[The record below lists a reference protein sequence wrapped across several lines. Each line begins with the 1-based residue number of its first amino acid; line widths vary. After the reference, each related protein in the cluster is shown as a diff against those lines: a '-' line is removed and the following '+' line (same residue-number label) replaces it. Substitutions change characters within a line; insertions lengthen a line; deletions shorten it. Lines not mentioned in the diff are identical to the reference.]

1 MANSKKA
8 KMMPNNI
15 DAEQALLG
23 CLLIN
28 DKIPVVVMNEVSE
41 NDFYSQAHKTIF
53 SCMQDIYRS
62 NRPIDFVTLT
72 DELEK
77 KGALDEVGSA
87 TYISALTNAVPSAAN
102 YKQYM
107 ELVKRDS
114 TLRQLINAGQS
125 IIENSYEAEDK
136 DSALMFAEKQ
146 VFDLSQSKETSSLT
160 HVEGAVKEVIDK
172 FNLLARDRDA
182 LRGLKTGFYALDKIT
197 NGLQKSDLVLV
208 AARPGVGK
216 TSFSMNVINNIALN
230 GGTCA
235 VFSLEM
241 SAAQLMQR
249 AICSVAMVSMSK
261 ALKGELNEKEW
272 KLILEAK
279 NKLTNS
285 KIYIDDSALN
295 TPVDILS
302 KCRRIQREHGL
313 DVVMID
319 YLQLMSTG
327 KKVESR
333 QTEVSE
339 ISRAL
344 KVAAKELNVPII
356 CLSQL
361 SRAVESR
368 KGGKP
373 VLSDLRESG
382 AIEQDADIVMF
393 LHNPDLYLEE
403 GAVKQGIVD
412 LIIAK
417 HRNGALDTIKLKF
430 ISEYTTF
437 ANMDKDAN
445 DQSLEDSIPNEFN
458 KQQNSQVNDD
468 NFQRENEMKEV
479 SDIDLDEL
487 F

>member
-1 MANSKKA
+1 MANVKKVR
-8 KMMPNNI
+8 MMPNNL

-23 CLLIN
+23 SLIIN
-28 DKIPVVVMNEVSE
+28 DKIPVVVMNEISE
-41 NDFYSQAHKTIF
+41 NDFYSQSHKSIF

-62 NRPIDFVTLT
+62 NRTIDFVTLT
-72 DELEK
+72 DELDK
-77 KGALDEVGSA
+77 KGILDEVGSA
-87 TYISALTNAVPSAAN
+87 TYIMALTNAVPSAAN

-136 DSALMFAEKQ
+136 DSALMYAEKQ

-160 HVEGAVKEVIDK
+160 HVEGAIKEVIDK

-182 LRGLKTGFYALDKIT
+182 LRGLKTGFYGLDKLT

-272 KLILEAK
+272 KLILDAK
-279 NKLTNS
+279 NKLANS

-393 LHNPDLYLEE
+393 LHNPDLYLED

-412 LIIAK
+412 LILAK
-417 HRNGALDTIKLKF
+417 HRNGALDTVKLKF

-437 ANMDKDAN
+437 VNMDKDAN
-445 DQSLEDSIPNEFN
+445 EQSLETSIPSETKNTV
-458 KQQNSQVNDD
+458 SQTMDYP
-468 NFQRENEMKEV
+468 RENEMKEV
-479 SDIDLDEL
+479 SDINLDEL

>member
-1 MANSKKA
+1 MANSKKV

-28 DKIPVVVMNEVSE
+28 DKIPVVVLNELSE
-41 NDFYSQAHKTIF
+41 NDFYSQAHKSIY
-53 SCMQDIYRS
+53 SCMQDIYRA
-62 NRPIDFVTLT
+62 NKPIDFVTLT

-77 KGALDEVGSA
+77 KGILEEVGSA
-87 TYISALTNAVPSAAN
+87 TYVMALTNSVPSAAN

-107 ELVKRDS
+107 ELIKRDS

-146 VFDLSQSKETSSLT
+146 VFDLSQSKEVSSLT
-160 HVEGAVKEVIDK
+160 HVEGAVKEVMDK
-172 FNLLARDRDA
+172 FKLLAKDRDA
-182 LRGLKTGFYALDKIT
+182 LKGLKTGFYGLDKLT
-197 NGLQKSDLVLV
+197 NGLQKSDLILV

-241 SAAQLMQR
+241 SASQLMQR

-261 ALKGELNEKEW
+261 ALKGELNENEW
-272 KLILEAK
+272 KLVLEAK

-295 TPVDILS
+295 TPMDILS

-319 YLQLMSTG
+319 YLQLMSSG

-393 LHNPDLYLEE
+393 LHNPDLYLDD

-412 LIIAK
+412 LILAK
-417 HRNGALDTIKLKF
+417 HRNGALDTVKLKF

-437 ANMDKDAN
+437 VNMDKDAN
-445 DQSLEDSIPNEFN
+445 EQSLEESLPSEYKNAP
-458 KQQNSQVNDD
+458 KQTD
-468 NFQRENEMKEV
+468 FKRENEMKEV